1 MRIHRPGQRGFTL
14 LELLVA
20 ITVSAIVLTILAS
33 AMRSQGRTTI
43 FQTGTA
49 DMQQNVR
56 NALSVFRRELRMV
69 GYGMSEIPVDVLA
82 PIEVPVVGT
91 GYEVRLRGNFDNIE
105 SRGSAGAGTSTVAL
119 DAGAAPYPL
128 FEVGERLAIESAIL
142 AVAEVRT
149 ISAFDPGTG
158 VISVSGGP
166 FVNVYDT
173 GSRVRQINEVRYV
186 LGADNILRRG
196 NQLTLTQIIADEM
209 DAMAMQYVLLDGTEL
224 VDPSGALD
232 LLRAATVD
240 MHVESIEHDGLK
252 PQAEI
257 DTEIRIRNLGIV
269 RTPT

>member
-1 MRIHRPGQRGFTL
+1 MKTPRLEQRGFTL

-20 ITVSAIVLTILAS
+20 VTVSAIVLTILAS

-69 GYGMSEIPVDVLA
+69 GYGMSEVPPDVLA
-82 PIEVPVVGT
+82 PIEVPVTTEV
-91 GYEVRLRGNFDNIE
+91 YAVRLRGNFDNIS
-105 SRGSAGAGTSTVAL
+105 SRGSAAAGTSTVAL
-119 DAGAAPYPL
+119 DAGAAPFPL
-128 FEVGERLAIESAIL
+128 FEVGQRIAIESAIL
-142 AVAEVRT
+142 AVAEVRV
-149 ISAFDPGTG
+149 ISGFDAGTG
-158 VISVSGGP
+158 VISLSGDLLD
-166 FVNVYDT
+166 NTYDP
-173 GSRVRQINEVRYV
+173 GSRIKQINEVSYV

-196 NQLTLTQIIADEM
+196 AQIIADQM
-209 DAMAMQYVLLDGTEL
+209 DDLAMQYVLLDGTEL
-224 VDPSGALD
+224 ADPSGALD

>member
-1 MRIHRPGQRGFTL
+1 MRTPRLEQRGFTL

-20 ITVSAIVLTILAS
+20 VTVSAIVLTILAS
-33 AMRSQGRTTI
+33 GMRSQGRATI

-69 GYGMSEIPVDVLA
+69 GYGMSEVPADVLA
-82 PIEVPVVGT
+82 PIQVPAVGS

-119 DAGAAPYPL
+119 DAGAAPYPP
-128 FEVGERLAIESAIL
+128 FEVGQRIAIESAIL

-149 ISAFDPGTG
+149 ISAYDSGTG
-158 VISVSGGP
+158 VISLSGGP
-166 FVNVYDT
+166 LDNTYDL

-196 NQLTLTQIIADEM
+196 TQLVLNEIIADQM

-224 VDPSGALD
+224 VDPVGALD

-240 MHVESIEHDGLK
+240 MHVESVEHDGLK
-252 PQAEI
+252 PEAEL